1 MEQALPDPALI
12 ARFRRDLEALTGCP
26 AGRLGIAVSGG
37 PDSLA
42 LLLLA
47 AAAFPDAVQAATV
60 DHQLRPESANEAAFV
75 AELCAGLGVTHA
87 TLRPGAPISGSLQAE
102 ARRVRYG
109 LLEDWREREGLDWV
123 LTAHHLDD
131 QAETVLMRLNRG
143 AGVAGLSG
151 VRAIN
156 GKVLRPLLGW
166 RHVELTGI
174 VEEAGLAAVD
184 DSSNA
189 DRRFDRVRMRQAL
202 AESDWL
208 DPGPIARSAAA
219 LAEAEDALGWMTD
232 HLREARLAREADAIL
247 FDASELP
254 AELRRRLTLS
264 ILSELGAG
272 TLPRGDEV
280 SRLIAALELG
290 ATATLGGVKCS
301 GGRRW
306 RFEAAPPRR
315 SS

>member
-1 MEQALPDPALI
+1 MRDSSPSPAQT
-12 ARFRRDLEALTGCP
+12 ARFRRDLEALVGSAP
-26 AGRLGIAVSGG
+26 GRLGLAVSGG

-47 AAAFPDAVQAATV
+47 AGAFPGRIQAATV
-60 DHQLRPESANEAAFV
+60 DHQLRPESAGEAAFV
-75 AELCAGLGVTHA
+75 AALCSGLGVAHA
-87 TLRPGAPISGSLQAE
+87 TLHPSAPISGSLQAE

-109 LLEDWREREGLDWV
+109 LLDAWREREGLDWL

-151 VRAIN
+151 VRAVN
-156 GKVLRPLLGW
+156 GRVLRPLLGW
-166 RHVELTGI
+166 RRAELAEVVKAAGVEA
-174 VEEAGLAAVD
+174 VE

-219 LAEAEDALGWMTD
+219 LAEAEDALAWTTD
-232 HLREARLAREADAIL
+232 QLLESRIEQEGDAL
-247 FDASELP
+247 LLDPSGLP
-254 AELRRRLTLS
+254 AELRRRLALA
-264 ILSELGAG
+264 ILFRLGATG
-272 TLPRGDEV
+272 LPRGDEV
-280 SRLIAALELG
+280 SRLISALELG
-290 ATATLGGVKCS
+290 ATATLAGIRCCGGV
-301 GGRRW
+301 RW

-315 SS
+315 PA

>member
-1 MEQALPDPALI
+1 MNIPAPAPAQI
-12 ARFRRDLEALTGCP
+12 ARFRRDLEALAGNSP
-26 AGRLGIAVSGG
+26 ARLGVAVSGG

-47 AAAFPDAVQAATV
+47 AAAFPGAVQAATV
-60 DHQLRPESANEAAFV
+60 DHQLRPESAGEAAFV
-75 AELCAGLGVTHA
+75 ADLCARLGVAHA
-87 TLRPGAPISGSLQAE
+87 TLRPSEPIRGSLQAE
-102 ARRVRYG
+102 ARRVRYA
-109 LLEDWREREGLDWV
+109 LLDDWREGDGLDWL

-156 GKVLRPLLGW
+156 GRVLRPLLGW
-166 RHVELTGI
+166 RRAELAGI
-174 VEEAGLAAVD
+174 VEAAGISAVD

-219 LAEAEDALGWMTD
+219 LAEAEDALAWMTD
-232 HLREARLAREADAIL
+232 KLLESRVMQEGEAIQ
-247 FDASELP
+247 FDASGLP
-254 AELRRRLTLS
+254 AELRRRLVFA
-264 ILSELGAG
+264 ILARLGA
-272 TLPRGDEV
+272 TALPRGDEV
-280 SRLIAALELG
+280 SRLLAALDLG
-290 ATATLGGVKCS
+290 ATATLAGIKCTGGLP
-301 GGRRW
+301 W